1 MKQILLIDDHPV
13 MRLGLAALIRA
24 EKDLRVWG
32 EAGTAGEAM
41 SLCEDACPDLATVD
55 LTLPD
60 KNGLELI
67 KDLRAR
73 HPNLNFLV
81 VSMHDEMMYA
91 ERVLR
96 AGAKGY
102 IMKQEAPEKLI
113 SAIRLILRGDV
124 FLSSGVAAR
133 ILKRFADAGGRA
145 ASPIERLTDRELEV
159 FQLIGEGKG
168 SREIAGMLHISV
180 RTVDAHRAHIKE
192 KLELRDSTELVHHAI
207 RWVETGQLA

>member
-1 MKQILLIDDHPV
+1 MKRILLIDDHPV

-24 EKDLRVWG
+24 EKDLDVWG
-32 EAGTAGEAM
+32 EAGTAAEAM
-41 SLCEDACPDLATVD
+41 TLCQDGVPDLVTVD

-67 KDLRAR
+67 KDLRAC
-73 HPNLNFLV
+73 HPELNFLV

-102 IMKQEAPEKLI
+102 IMKQEAPEKLV
-113 SAIRLILRGDV
+113 SAIRVILKGEV
-124 FLSSGVAAR
+124 FLSAGVAAR

-145 ASPIERLTDRELEV
+145 ATPIERLTDRELEV

-168 SREIAGMLHISV
+168 SREIAGMLNISV

-192 KLELRDSTELVHHAI
+192 KLALRDSTELVHHAV

>member
-1 MKQILLIDDHPV
+1 MKRILLIDDHPV

-24 EKDLRVWG
+24 EKDLDVWG
-32 EAGTAGEAM
+32 EAGTAAEAM
-41 SLCEDACPDLATVD
+41 TLCQDGTPDLVTVD

-67 KDLRAR
+67 KDLRAC
-73 HPNLNFLV
+73 HPELNFLV

-102 IMKQEAPEKLI
+102 IMKQEAPEKLV
-113 SAIRLILRGDV
+113 SAIRMILKGEV
-124 FLSSGVAAR
+124 FLSQGVAAR

-145 ASPIERLTDRELEV
+145 ATPIERLTDRELEV
-159 FQLIGEGKG
+159 FQMIGEGKG
-168 SREIAGMLHISV
+168 SREIAGMLNISV

-192 KLELRDSTELVHHAI
+192 KLALRDSTELVHHAV

>member
-1 MKQILLIDDHPV
+1 MNQILLIDDHPV

-24 EKDLRVWG
+24 EKDLKVWG

-41 SLCEDACPDLATVD
+41 SLCEDAFPDLAIVD

-60 KNGLELI
+60 KSGLELI

-73 HPNLNFLV
+73 HPNLSFLV

-113 SAIRLILRGDV
+113 SAIRLILRGEV
-124 FLSSGVAAR
+124 FLSAGVAAR

-168 SREIAGMLHISV
+168 SREIAGMLNISV

>member
-1 MKQILLIDDHPV
+1 MKRILLIDDHPV

-24 EKDLRVWG
+24 EKDLDVWG
-32 EAGTAGEAM
+32 EAGTAAEAM
-41 SLCEDACPDLATVD
+41 TLCQDGIPDLVTVD

-67 KDLRAR
+67 KDLRAC
-73 HPNLNFLV
+73 HPELNFLV

-102 IMKQEAPEKLI
+102 IMKQEAPEKLV
-113 SAIRLILRGDV
+113 SAIRVILKGEV
-124 FLSSGVAAR
+124 FLSAGVAAR
-133 ILKRFADAGGRA
+133 ILRRFADAGGRA
-145 ASPIERLTDRELEV
+145 ATPIERLTDRELEV

-168 SREIAGMLHISV
+168 SREIAGMLNISV

-192 KLELRDSTELVHHAI
+192 KLALRDSTELVHHAV